1 MRKKS
6 HPFSKPR
13 GRRRIPLVLAVLAI
27 GASRTCEKP
36 GDTSVTRP

>member
-13 GRRRIPLVLAVLAI
+13 GRRRIPLVLTVLAI
-27 GASRTCEKP
+27 VALGLSPQVAAGA
-36 GDTSVTRP
+36 